1 MPEWLSV
8 TLWALL
14 ALLACFGMWR
24 GWRRMTRES
33 AATLPSIP
41 TAPAELG
48 ATRLGPL
55 EATYVSSTTA
65 GDWLGRVAAH
75 DLGARS
81 AAQVEVHDSGVL
93 LRRRGATD
101 VFVPADRLRAV
112 GTAPGM
118 AGKFVGGEGLVV
130 LTWEPGGHDEAHPDR
145 VLDTGVLVRHRDDRP
160 ALVEAV
166 RALIPQRQG
175 EAA

>member
-1 MPEWLSV
+1 MPLWLSV

-14 ALLACFGMWR
+14 GLLACFGMWR

-33 AATLPSIP
+33 AAAVPAIP
-41 TAPAELG
+41 GVPDELG

-55 EATYVSSTTA
+55 EATYVSSTTS

-75 DLGARS
+75 DLGNRS
-81 AAQVEVHDSGVL
+81 AAQVEVHDAGVL

-101 VFVPADRLRAV
+101 VFVPASRLRAV

-118 AGKFVGGEGLVV
+118 AGKFMGGEGLVV
-130 LTWEPGGHDEAHPDR
+130 LTWSPAEDR
-145 VLDTGVLVRHRDDRP
+145 LLDTGLLVRHRDDRP
-160 ALVEAV
+160 ALVQAV
-166 RALIPQRQG
+166 QGLIPAARQG

>member
-1 MPEWLSV
+1 MPQSV
-8 TLWALL
+8 SISIFVVLL
-14 ALLACFGMWR
+14 ALAGWGMWR
-24 GWRRMTRES
+24 GWRRRARTS
-33 AATLPSIP
+33 AAAVPSIP
-41 TAPAELG
+41 AVPAELG

-65 GDWLGRVAAH
+65 GDWLDRVAAH
-75 DLGARS
+75 DLGSRS
-81 AAQVEVHDSGVL
+81 AAEVEVHDTGVL

-101 VFVPADRLRAV
+101 VFVPAARLRAV

-118 AGKFVGGEGLVV
+118 AGKFMGGEGLVV
-130 LTWEPGGHDEAHPDR
+130 LTWDTGADR
-145 VLDTGVLVRHRDDRP
+145 VLDTGVLVRHRAERP

-166 RALIPQRQG
+166 QALLPAG